1 MKRVISIF
9 IMFIVL
15 LSYANISCYALED
28 DNNDVSNISTESDFA
43 DNRVII
49 ALDNKTSLSFEQ
61 YDSSDFSSIGCEQVY
76 DLSSGSE
83 TKVQNAINNIN
94 SHVLEGEELQKY
106 DGVALGEYRKIL
118 CLELDTHSKENVI
131 NVINKLKQMDGVE
144 YASPDYVIKT
154 CSTTTASDPYSLD
167 YANDNVDYLELIELY
182 DAWEITRGSDSV
194 RVGVMDSGI
203 DAFHEDLQGNVN
215 TVISGSFRNGSY
227 VQSEG
232 MDSQYHG
239 TAVAG
244 VIGAK
249 ANNGKGLAGVCNNIE
264 LVSFIISDPH
274 GDAFASNAL
283 AAFNH
288 IVEIN
293 NDTCIDNDIHII
305 NLSLSWMPPS
315 ILEPNPNYNAII
327 NTGITNYGKLVVC
340 SAGNKGVDIDDTE
353 VYPATYHCPNVIVVG
368 ATNGA
373 DQRWYEVVKDKDGN
387 DVVYETN
394 YGYTSV
400 DLFAPG
406 YRILTTFPDDKCRD
420 SNVHIDDIAAS
431 CVETGYH
438 WLSGTSFATPFV
450 TGVAAL
456 MLSINPN
463 LTAVQLKDII
473 TRTVDVVP
481 ALENYCVSGGRLNAY
496 KAVRTVQMY
505 YWNIDSTYLQLDTTN
520 TLYSKAHGVWYDNC
534 ECSCRN
540 TDLSCDSGLCEYACD
555 PCEDCHYYFTELHNY
570 TYISTSNINTHIA
583 RCLDCGYEYTQ
594 AHNMYY
600 ARILGNLYNHSVK
613 CSACGY
619 SYSEGHSWVLNS
631 STQKY
636 ICTDCG
642 MSADSVP
649 GIMSLPDPELE
660 AYLASLSG
668 EELEEF
674 IASLPEDQVARVTA
688 LLPSDDEHLTE

>member
-1 MKRVISIF
+1 
-9 IMFIVL
+9 
-15 LSYANISCYALED
+15 
-28 DNNDVSNISTESDFA
+28 
-43 DNRVII
+43 
-49 ALDNKTSLSFEQ
+49 
-61 YDSSDFSSIGCEQVY
+61 
-76 DLSSGSE
+76 
-83 TKVQNAINNIN
+83 
-94 SHVLEGEELQKY
+94 
-106 DGVALGEYRKIL
+106 
-118 CLELDTHSKENVI
+118 
-131 NVINKLKQMDGVE
+131 
-144 YASPDYVIKT
+144 
-154 CSTTTASDPYSLD
+154 
-167 YANDNVDYLELIELY
+167 
-182 DAWEITRGSDSV
+182 
-194 RVGVMDSGI
+194 MDSGI
-203 DAFHEDLQGNVN
+203 DAFHEDLIGNVN
-215 TVISGSFRNGSY
+215 TVDAASFIKGY
-227 VQSEG
+227 VEDDTDG

-264 LVSFIISDPH
+264 LVSFIISDPY

-305 NLSLSWMPPS
+305 NLSLSWMPPT

-373 DQRWYEVVKDKDGN
+373 DQRWYEVGKDEDGN

-420 SNVHIDDIAAS
+420 SSVHIDDIAAS

-481 ALENYCVSGGRLNAY
+481 SLENYCVSGGRLNAY
-496 KAVRTVQMY
+496 KAVRTAQMY
-505 YWNIDSTYLQLDTTN
+505 RFAMDSTYEQLSTSD
-520 TLYSKAHGVWYDNC
+520 TLYTKAHGVWYDNC

-540 TDLSCDSGLCEYACD
+540 ADLSCDSGLCDFVCD
-555 PCEDCHYYFTELHNY
+555 PCEDCHYYFTELHDFSHIATTNL
-570 TYISTSNINTHIA
+570 NTHNVV
-583 RCLDCGYEYTQ
+583 CLDCGYSGTFIHYWIDNGTTYTCYYC
-594 AHNMYY
+594 NMNTTSPP
-600 ARILGNLYNHSVK
+600 ILSV
-613 CSACGY
+613 
-619 SYSEGHSWVLNS
+619 LS
-631 STQKY
+631 ST
-636 ICTDCG
+636 
-642 MSADSVP
+642 A
-649 GIMSLPDPELE
+649 PELE
-660 AYLASLSG
+660 AYLASLSD

-688 LLPSDDEHLTE
+688 LLPSNDEHLTE